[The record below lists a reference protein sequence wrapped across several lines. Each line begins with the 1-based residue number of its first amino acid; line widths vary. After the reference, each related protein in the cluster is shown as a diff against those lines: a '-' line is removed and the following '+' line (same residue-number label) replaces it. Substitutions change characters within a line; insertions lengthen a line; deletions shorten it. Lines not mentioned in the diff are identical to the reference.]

1 MFSKRWDEDD
11 GQLYVSNALGLSA
24 SLAQLTLLAVLVV
37 KILRRGRQSL
47 GKGLILRRSYLVSCI
62 VYFLTNVA
70 ATVYYG
76 LYFSDPERPIHSAV
90 LIIEQFVYLFGTC
103 TTFYLLYQLVL
114 IFRRH
119 DIGRPPRT
127 LGRIHGV
134 CLIFIGLGC
143 MLEWALYTA
152 SEIRG
157 YWTVTNKL
165 RITYTAYH
173 WCQCAREFVQ
183 WLASSEILIWAVIV
197 TIRSYKMDRRM
208 KASAAELIDLPSTYD
223 PLRLIQYARALLQ
236 LPAIYFLAASLSF
249 FAVNLADAVL
259 AIDIAIVG
267 YLNHSIP
274 SNRFAIANG
283 RTMLGLVCF
292 SIGYICFLLC
302 FSRLARERSVVDS
315 LADRANTSH
324 YLVASQP
331 YPYEHVSADPP
342 RYVARPFELD
352 SEHMRELD
360 SHYPRELHSHHLRE
374 LH

>member
-1 MFSKRWDEDD
+1 MFSKRWDEEDD
-11 GQLYVSNALGLSA
+11 QLYLSNALGLSA
-24 SLAQLTLLAVLVV
+24 SLAQVTLLAVLVV
-37 KILRRGRQSL
+37 KILRRGAQGL

-62 VYFLTNVA
+62 VYFLTNVT

-90 LIIEQFVYLFGTC
+90 LIIEQFVYLFATC

-119 DIGRPPRT
+119 DIGRSPRT

-134 CLIFIGLGC
+134 CLILIGLGC

-152 SEIRG
+152 SEIIG

-165 RITYTAYH
+165 RVTYVAYH

-183 WLASSEILIWAVIV
+183 WLATSEILIWAVIV

-208 KASAAELIDLPSTYD
+208 K
-223 PLRLIQYARALLQ
+223 YARTLLQ

-259 AIDIAIVG
+259 AIDIGIVA

-274 SNRFAIANG
+274 SNRFAISNG
-283 RTMLGLVCF
+283 MTMLGLVCF
-292 SIGYICFLLC
+292 FIEYICFLLC
-302 FSRLARERSVVDS
+302 FSRLAREKFMVDS

-324 YLVASQP
+324 YRVASQP
-331 YPYEHVSADPP
+331 YPYEHISADPP
-342 RYVARPFELD
+342 RYVERPFELD
-352 SEHMRELD
+352 F
-360 SHYPRELHSHHLRE
+360 HYPRELDSHHLRE